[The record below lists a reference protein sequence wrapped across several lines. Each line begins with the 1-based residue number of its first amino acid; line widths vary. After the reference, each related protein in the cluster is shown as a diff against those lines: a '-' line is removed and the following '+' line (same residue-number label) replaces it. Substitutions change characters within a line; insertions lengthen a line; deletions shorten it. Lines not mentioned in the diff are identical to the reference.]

1 MTNVLSPFRRKCIYR
16 TKKAYIYKWRF
27 LHSIIHTIYIIQLE
41 KTFLIMNVHSSYK
54 TVSSKSP
61 NPSDERKKKR
71 KEKKK
76 QKREYRRKRL
86 EDRFEIWRGRR
97 ETGRKISSF
106 VGWGRKRE
114 WTRECREG
122 DRRFLRNSHG
132 KLTGGCVWALC
143 ALWGCLGVA
152 ARCLQKQR
160 TAAVT
165 RPATL
170 RIRNT
175 SPITNQI
182 VCMPRIVDASE
193 SVKKCENQIIP
204 PFSYAW

>member
-41 KTFLIMNVHSSYK
+41 KTFLIMNDIHRTKLSR
-54 TVSSKSP
+54 P
-61 NPSDERKKKR
+61 NPRTHPTNEKR
-71 KEKKK
+71 NGKKKK